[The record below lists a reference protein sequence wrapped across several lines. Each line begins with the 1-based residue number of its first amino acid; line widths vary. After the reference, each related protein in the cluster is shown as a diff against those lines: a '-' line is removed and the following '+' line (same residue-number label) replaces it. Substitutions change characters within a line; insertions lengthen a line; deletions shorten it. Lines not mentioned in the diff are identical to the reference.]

1 MKALCG
7 DIETVKYKFSSAIL
21 KGEIFMAGYLRQRGN
36 SWRMEYMCKGNKY
49 SKTIPMMTKKE
60 AEKELAKFIAEVD
73 KGNFVNTNYT
83 FYEFSQIW
91 LSEIVKPDSSPITL
105 KRYIGILNTRILPVL
120 GNYKLKEI
128 NVMTLKSFFNDLK
141 TQKTMF
147 KYRENKPLS
156 KASIIKF
163 REIVNAIL
171 QKAYEFELINDNP
184 CRKVHLQLDNI
195 ESELNKEEKVQF
207 YDKATY
213 KLVLSLLLKETLFHR
228 VIIETALKTGF
239 RRSEIWGLTWDDINF
254 DKNEISVNRTRHYL
268 KGYGLIVKATKTK
281 KSKRT
286 IVVANSLI
294 SLLKKYK
301 KVCTTEFLTGDES
314 IDGICSWFKQF
325 QKNNNITPIRFHD
338 LRHTHASLLLGEGVD
353 LKTISERLGHSTI
366 RQTMDIYAHVSK
378 ELDEKAG
385 NIFDT
390 I

>member
-1 MKALCG
+1 
-7 DIETVKYKFSSAIL
+7 
-21 KGEIFMAGYLRQRGN
+21 MAGYLRQRGN

-128 NVMTLKSFFNDLK
+128 NVMILKSFFNDLK

-195 ESELNKEEKVQF
+195 ESELNKEEKIQF

-228 VIIETALKTGF
+228 VIIEIALKTGF

-254 DKNEISVNRTRHYL
+254 EKNEISVNRTRHYL

-286 IVVANSLI
+286 IIVANSLM

-325 QKNNNITPIRFHD
+325 QKDNDITPIRFHD